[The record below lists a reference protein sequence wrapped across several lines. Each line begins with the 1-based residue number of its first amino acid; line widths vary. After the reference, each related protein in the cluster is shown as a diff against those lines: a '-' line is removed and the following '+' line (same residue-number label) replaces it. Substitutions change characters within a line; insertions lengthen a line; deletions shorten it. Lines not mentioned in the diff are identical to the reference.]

1 MALRRRVSVAVGGA
15 VRLGVIESIQPVLL
29 PGTLRYLRDHYPKLR
44 VRPVRGRSA
53 GVAGPG
59 QGGAASM
66 PRWWPGPKPA
76 DWRAWRWHPV
86 GTREMVLIAPPDAG
100 EASAADLLARYDWI
114 RYDRATV
121 TGAMAARYV
130 HGVMPEKRSAME
142 FDSVIAIVAMV
153 SAGLGV
159 SVVQLM
165 DPTVCDRYPVRRV
178 RLGADAPTLQI
189 SLVSRR
195 ADEDSRVLQALTE
208 AVERTPAARLSPA
221 GRRPLGIHN
230 DLEAAEDHALAV
242 ERHGVHALLE
252 PFVRHRGG
260 HALVARLARG
270 PQDPREH
277 HRLVFLA
284 LDGHGERGDLAF
296 RHIVALS
303 TPPLSAR
310 RAP

>member
-1 MALRRRVSVAVGGA
+1 MKLETFATLAAVIEEGSFAAAAATMHLTPSAVSMQMKQLEQYVGQPLFDRSGLQVRPTAVAHEVAAAMEGGLRYLHALRRRVSVAVEGS

-29 PGTLRYLRDHYPKLR
+29 PGTLRHLRDHYPKLR
-44 VRPVRGRSA
+44 VLPVRGRSA
-53 GVAGPG
+53 GLLDLVKAGQLDAAVVARPEAGRV
-59 QGGAASM
+59 ASL
-66 PRWWPGPKPA
+66 
-76 DWRAWRWHPV
+76 RWHPV
-86 GTREMVLIAPPDAG
+86 GTREMVLIAPPDVG

-189 SLVSRR
+189 SLVSRK

-208 AVERTPAARLSPA
+208 AVERTLLP
-221 GRRPLGIHN
+221 GIH
-230 DLEAAEDHALAV
+230 
-242 ERHGVHALLE
+242 
-252 PFVRHRGG
+252 
-260 HALVARLARG
+260 
-270 PQDPREH
+270 
-277 HRLVFLA
+277 
-284 LDGHGERGDLAF
+284 
-296 RHIVALS
+296 
-303 TPPLSAR
+303 
-310 RAP
+310 

>member
-1 MALRRRVSVAVGGA
+1 MKLETFATLAAVIEEGSFAAAAATMHLTPSAVSMQMKQLEQYVGQPLFDRSGLQVRPTAVAREVAAAMEGGLRYLHALRRRVSVAVEGS

-53 GVAGPG
+53 GLLDLVKAGQLDAAVVARPETGRL
-59 QGGAASM
+59 ASL
-66 PRWWPGPKPA
+66 
-76 DWRAWRWHPV
+76 RWHPV

-100 EASAADLLARYDWI
+100 EASAAELLARYDWI

-189 SLVSRR
+189 SLVSRK

-208 AVERTPAARLSPA
+208 AVERTLMP
-221 GRRPLGIHN
+221 
-230 DLEAAEDHALAV
+230 
-242 ERHGVHALLE
+242 GV
-252 PFVRHRGG
+252 R
-260 HALVARLARG
+260 
-270 PQDPREH
+270 
-277 HRLVFLA
+277 
-284 LDGHGERGDLAF
+284 
-296 RHIVALS
+296 
-303 TPPLSAR
+303 
-310 RAP
+310 

>member
-1 MALRRRVSVAVGGA
+1 MKLETFATLAAVIEEGSFAAAAATMHLTPSAVSMQMKQLEQYVGQPLFDRSGLQVRPTAVAREVAAAMDGGLRYLHALRRRVSVAVEGA

-53 GVAGPG
+53 GLLDLVKAGQLDAAVVARPETGRL
-59 QGGAASM
+59 ASL
-66 PRWWPGPKPA
+66 
-76 DWRAWRWHPV
+76 RWHPV

-208 AVERTPAARLSPA
+208 AVERTLLPAS
-221 GRRPLGIHN
+221 
-230 DLEAAEDHALAV
+230 ALPGAV
-242 ERHGVHALLE
+242 R
-252 PFVRHRGG
+252 
-260 HALVARLARG
+260 
-270 PQDPREH
+270 
-277 HRLVFLA
+277 
-284 LDGHGERGDLAF
+284 
-296 RHIVALS
+296 
-303 TPPLSAR
+303 
-310 RAP
+310 

>member
-1 MALRRRVSVAVGGA
+1 MKLETFATLAAVIEEGSFAAAAATMHLTPSAVSMQMKQLEQYVGQPLFDRSGLQVRPTAVAREVAAAMEGGLRYLHALRRRVSVAVEGS

-53 GVAGPG
+53 GLLDLVKAGQLDAAVVARPETGRL
-59 QGGAASM
+59 ANL
-66 PRWWPGPKPA
+66 
-76 DWRAWRWHPV
+76 RWHPV

-100 EASAADLLARYDWI
+100 EASAAELLARYDWI

-189 SLVSRR
+189 SLVSRK

-208 AVERTPAARLSPA
+208 AVERTLLP
-221 GRRPLGIHN
+221 
-230 DLEAAEDHALAV
+230 
-242 ERHGVHALLE
+242 GV
-252 PFVRHRGG
+252 R
-260 HALVARLARG
+260 
-270 PQDPREH
+270 
-277 HRLVFLA
+277 
-284 LDGHGERGDLAF
+284 
-296 RHIVALS
+296 
-303 TPPLSAR
+303 
-310 RAP
+310 

>member
-1 MALRRRVSVAVGGA
+1 MKLETFATLAAVIEEGSFAAAAATMHLTPSAVSMQMKQLEQYVGQPLFDRSGLQVRPTAVAREVAAAMEGGLRYLHALRRRVSVAVEGS

-53 GVAGPG
+53 GLLDLVKAGQLDAAVVARPETGRL
-59 QGGAASM
+59 ASL
-66 PRWWPGPKPA
+66 
-76 DWRAWRWHPV
+76 RWHPV

-100 EASAADLLARYDWI
+100 EASAAELLARYDWI

-189 SLVSRR
+189 SLVSRK

-208 AVERTPAARLSPA
+208 AVERTLLP
-221 GRRPLGIHN
+221 
-230 DLEAAEDHALAV
+230 
-242 ERHGVHALLE
+242 GV
-252 PFVRHRGG
+252 R
-260 HALVARLARG
+260 
-270 PQDPREH
+270 
-277 HRLVFLA
+277 
-284 LDGHGERGDLAF
+284 
-296 RHIVALS
+296 
-303 TPPLSAR
+303 
-310 RAP
+310 

>member
-1 MALRRRVSVAVGGA
+1 MKLETFATLAAVIEEGSFAAAAATMHLTPSAVSMQMKQLEQYVGQPLFDRSGLQVRPTAVAREVAAAMEGGLRYLHALRRRVSVAVEGS

-53 GVAGPG
+53 GLLDLVKAGQLDAAVVARPESGRL
-59 QGGAASM
+59 ASL
-66 PRWWPGPKPA
+66 
-76 DWRAWRWHPV
+76 RWHPV

-178 RLGADAPTLQI
+178 RLGAEAPTLQI
-189 SLVSRR
+189 SLVSRK

-208 AVERTPAARLSPA
+208 AVERTLLPGAAV
-221 GRRPLGIHN
+221 GG
-230 DLEAAEDHALAV
+230 
-242 ERHGVHALLE
+242 GV
-252 PFVRHRGG
+252 R
-260 HALVARLARG
+260 
-270 PQDPREH
+270 
-277 HRLVFLA
+277 
-284 LDGHGERGDLAF
+284 
-296 RHIVALS
+296 
-303 TPPLSAR
+303 
-310 RAP
+310 

>member
-1 MALRRRVSVAVGGA
+1 MKLETFATLAAVIEEGSFAAAAATMHLTPSAVSMQMKQLEQYVGQPLFDRSGLQVRPTAVAREVAAAMEGGLRYLHALRRRVSVAVEGS

-53 GVAGPG
+53 GLLDLVKAGQLDAAVVARPETGRL
-59 QGGAASM
+59 ASL
-66 PRWWPGPKPA
+66 
-76 DWRAWRWHPV
+76 RWHPV

-100 EASAADLLARYDWI
+100 EASAAELLARYDWI

-178 RLGADAPTLQI
+178 RRGADAPTLQI
-189 SLVSRR
+189 SLVSRK

-208 AVERTPAARLSPA
+208 AVERTLLP
-221 GRRPLGIHN
+221 
-230 DLEAAEDHALAV
+230 
-242 ERHGVHALLE
+242 GV
-252 PFVRHRGG
+252 R
-260 HALVARLARG
+260 
-270 PQDPREH
+270 
-277 HRLVFLA
+277 
-284 LDGHGERGDLAF
+284 
-296 RHIVALS
+296 
-303 TPPLSAR
+303 
-310 RAP
+310 

>member
-1 MALRRRVSVAVGGA
+1 MKLETFATLAAVIEEGSFAAAAATMHLTPSAVSMQMKQLEQYVGQPLFDRSGLQVRPTAVAREVAAAMEGGLRYLHALRRRVSVAVEGS

-53 GVAGPG
+53 GLLDLVKAGQLDAAVVARPETGRL
-59 QGGAASM
+59 ASL
-66 PRWWPGPKPA
+66 
-76 DWRAWRWHPV
+76 RWHPV

-100 EASAADLLARYDWI
+100 EASAAELLARYDWI

-189 SLVSRR
+189 SLVSRK

-208 AVERTPAARLSPA
+208 AVERT
-221 GRRPLGIHN
+221 
-230 DLEAAEDHALAV
+230 
-242 ERHGVHALLE
+242 LL
-252 PFVRHRGG
+252 R
-260 HALVARLARG
+260 A
-270 PQDPREH
+270 
-277 HRLVFLA
+277 
-284 LDGHGERGDLAF
+284 
-296 RHIVALS
+296 
-303 TPPLSAR
+303 SAR
-310 RAP
+310 RPR